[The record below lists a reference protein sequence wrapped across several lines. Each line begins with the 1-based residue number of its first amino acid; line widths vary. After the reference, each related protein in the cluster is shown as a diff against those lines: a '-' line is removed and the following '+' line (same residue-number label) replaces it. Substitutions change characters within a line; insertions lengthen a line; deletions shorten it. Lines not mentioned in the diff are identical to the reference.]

1 MTIATLGAIGEEMLM
16 GVMVM
21 EVGTAEEEICCSVWL
36 PRRNGVLFPFWM
48 GNTSSTKQQ

>member
-1 MTIATLGAIGEEMLM
+1 MTIATLGAIGEVMFV

-21 EVGTAEEEICCSVWL
+21 EAGTAEEEICCSVWL
-36 PRRNGVLFPFWM
+36 PRRNRVPFPFWM